1 MKKIGKKH
9 KTQKKSLRLVNKGT
23 RKFQNNS
30 KLKRNIERL
39 LKNTNKSKPIE
50 EEFRDFKKIALKF
63 ERFFYSI
70 LKMEDKFHNDDD
82 FSILKAKV
90 EERLKEVEQKH
101 GSLLKRLEK
110 ENIIIKNINPND
122 DLIEIYYNVLHNLKN
137 DDVEYFR
144 IIITSELIDEFIS
157 SNINNMNVNDKNVDE
172 DLLNMFS
179 GLGFEKNISNIFKSL
194 KL

>member
-1 MKKIGKKH
+1 MKKIGKKN
-9 KTQKKSLRLVNKGT
+9 KTQKKSLRILNKGT

-50 EEFRDFKKIALKF
+50 QEFRDFKKIALKF

-70 LKMEDKFHNDDD
+70 LKMEDIFHNNDD
-82 FSILKAKV
+82 FSILKATV
-90 EERLKEVEQKH
+90 EEKLKEVEQHH

-110 ENIIIKNINPND
+110 ENISIRNINPND
-122 DLIEIYYNVLHNLKN
+122 DLIEIYYVVLHFLRN
-137 DDVEYFR
+137 DDFEYFR
-144 IIITSELIDEFIS
+144 IILTNELIDEFIS
-157 SNINNMNVNDKNVDE
+157 SNLNNMNVNDKNIDD

-179 GLGFEKNISNIFKSL
+179 GLGFEKNISNIF
-194 KL
+194 

>member
-1 MKKIGKKH
+1 MKKIGKKN
-9 KTQKKSLRLVNKGT
+9 KTQKKSLRILNKGT

-50 EEFRDFKKIALKF
+50 QEFRDFKKIALKF

-70 LKMEDKFHNDDD
+70 LKMEDIFHNNDD
-82 FSILKAKV
+82 FSILKATV
-90 EERLKEVEQKH
+90 EEKLKEVEQHH

-110 ENIIIKNINPND
+110 ENISIRNINPND
-122 DLIEIYYNVLHNLKN
+122 DLIEIYYDVLHFLRNGDL
-137 DDVEYFR
+137 EYFR
-144 IIITSELIDEFIS
+144 IILTNELIDEFIS
-157 SNINNMNVNDKNVDE
+157 SNVNNMNVNDKNIDE

-179 GLGFEKNISNIFKSL
+179 GLGFEKNISNIFKTL

>member
-1 MKKIGKKH
+1 MKKREENH
-9 KTQKKSLRLVNKGT
+9 KTRRKLRKPLFKTT

-30 KLKRNIERL
+30 KFKRNIERL

-50 EEFRDFKKIALKF
+50 EEFRDLKKIALKF

-70 LKMEDKFHNDDD
+70 LKMEDKLHNDDD

-90 EERLKEVEQKH
+90 EEKLNEVEQKH

-110 ENIIIKNINPND
+110 ENINIKNINPND
-122 DLIEIYYNVLHNLKN
+122 DLIEIYYNVLHDLRKN
-137 DDVEYFR
+137 DIEYFL
-144 IIITSELIDEFIS
+144 IILTNELIDEFIYS
-157 SNINNMNVNDKNVDE
+157 NLNNMNINNKNIDE
-172 DLLNMFS
+172 DILNMFS
-179 GLGFEKNISNIFKSL
+179 KLGFEKNISNIFKSL